1 MTTTNN
7 RIIDSTKTAPDLDHI
22 LKTTAYQQGHFVY
35 IDETHV
41 LDRDQHTAERLTII
55 NLAGAIV
62 VGNNGS
68 EPVPFTASFERTYTV
83 SSDEQQTPLTTLV
96 RLSIGEG
103 ENTEELLTPGAAPV
117 RGHDTPVVE
126 TAMRHIVHAAR
137 EHNAGNTRSALIT
150 QQLADIFA
158 AARGKHN
165 HGIPLDTIEFL
176 HDPTDEGACTATA
189 HMYGKIS
196 IDHNSAYVP
205 FKITCDV
212 DITDDDEVVG
222 MNVFGV
228 HVTDDDKKIIHTDID
243 RNLPSLHIIDCPRAA
258 LSSAIYL
265 LAMTAE
271 EYLRTV

>member
-7 RIIDSTKTAPDLDHI
+7 RIVDNAAIMPDLGHM
-22 LKTTAYQQGHFVY
+22 LKNAAYQQGHFVY

-41 LDRDQHTAERLTII
+41 LDQHQHTENRLTII

-68 EPVPFTASFERTYTV
+68 TPVPFTASFERTYFV
-83 SSDEQQTPLTTLV
+83 GSNEQQIPTAALTQLTV
-96 RLSIGEG
+96 GEG
-103 ENTEELLTPGAAPV
+103 ANAAPAEAPV
-117 RGHDTPVVE
+117 RGHDAPMVGH
-126 TAMRHIVHAAR
+126 ALQRIVDAAR
-137 EHNAGNTRSALIT
+137 KYNAGDTRSAVIT
-150 QQLADIFA
+150 QQLTDIFA

-176 HDPTDEGACTATA
+176 HDPADEGACTATA

-196 IDHNSAYVP
+196 IDHSSAYVP

-222 MNVFGV
+222 MKICGV
-228 HVTDDDKKIIHTDID
+228 HVTDDNTNFIYTTID
-243 RNLPSLHIIDCPRAA
+243 RNLPNIDIVDYPRAA

-265 LAMTAE
+265 LAMKAK

>member
-1 MTTTNN
+1 MTTAND
-7 RIIDSTKTAPDLDHI
+7 RIVDSTAIMPDLGRM
-22 LKTTAYQQGHFVY
+22 LKTTAYQLGHFVY

-41 LDRDQHTAERLTII
+41 LDTDQHTADRLTII
-55 NLAGAIV
+55 NLAGAII

-68 EPVPFTASFERTYTV
+68 EPVPFHASFERTYTV
-83 SSDEQQTPLTTLV
+83 SSDEQQTPLTALI
-96 RLSIGEG
+96 RLSIGVG
-103 ENTEELLTPGAAPV
+103 ENTEELIELGDAPV

-126 TAMRHIVHAAR
+126 TAVQRIANVAHR
-137 EHNAGNTRSALIT
+137 YNAGDTRNTVIT
-150 QQLADIFA
+150 QQLTDIFA
-158 AARGKHN
+158 AARSKRN

-176 HDPTDEGACTATA
+176 HDPADEGACTATA

-212 DITDDDEVVG
+212 NITDDDEIVG

-243 RNLPSLHIIDCPRAA
+243 RNLPSLHIVDCPRAA
-258 LSSAIYL
+258 LSSTIYL

>member
-1 MTTTNN
+1 MTIHTD
-7 RIIDSTKTAPDLDHI
+7 RIVDSTKSAPDLGRM
-22 LKTTAYQQGHFVY
+22 LKTSAYQQGHFVY

-41 LDRDQHTAERLTII
+41 LDQHQHTENRLTII

-68 EPVPFTASFERTYTV
+68 TPVPFTMSFERTYFV
-83 SSDEQQTPLTTLV
+83 GSDEQQIPTTALTQLTV
-96 RLSIGEG
+96 GEG
-103 ENTEELLTPGAAPV
+103 TNAAPAEAPV
-117 RGHDTPVVE
+117 RGHDAPMVGH
-126 TAMRHIVHAAR
+126 ALQRIVDAAR
-137 EHNAGNTRSALIT
+137 KCNVIDTRDTVIK
-150 QQLADIFA
+150 QQLIDTFA
-158 AARGKHN
+158 EARNKQN
-165 HGIPLDTIEFL
+165 HGVALDTVEFL
-176 HDPTDEGACTATA
+176 HGAADEGACTATA

-205 FKITCDV
+205 FKITCDIN
-212 DITDDDEVVG
+212 ITDDDEVVG
-222 MNVFGV
+222 MNIFGV
-228 HVTDDDKKIIHTDID
+228 HVTDDDKKLIHTDID

>member
-7 RIIDSTKTAPDLDHI
+7 RIIDNAAIMPDLGHM
-22 LKTTAYQQGHFVY
+22 LKNAAYQQGHFVY

-41 LDRDQHTAERLTII
+41 LDQHQHTENRLTII

-68 EPVPFTASFERTYTV
+68 TPVPFTASFERTYTV
-83 SSDEQQTPLTTLV
+83 SSDERQTPLTTLIQI
-96 RLSIGEG
+96 SIGEG

-117 RGHDTPVVE
+117 REHDTPVVE
-126 TAMRHIVHAAR
+126 TAVRHIVHAAR
-137 EHNAGNTRSALIT
+137 EYNAGDTRSALIT
-150 QQLADIFA
+150 QQLTDIFA

-176 HDPTDEGACTATA
+176 HDPADEGACTATA

-196 IDHNSAYVP
+196 IDHSSAYVP

-222 MNVFGV
+222 MNIFGV
-228 HVTDDDKKIIHTDID
+228 HVTDDNKKLIYTTID
-243 RNLPSLHIIDCPRAA
+243 RNLPNIDIVDYPRAA

-265 LAMTAE
+265 LAMKAK

>member
-1 MTTTNN
+1 MTIHTD
-7 RIIDSTKTAPDLDHI
+7 RIVDNAAIMPDLGHM
-22 LKTTAYQQGHFVY
+22 LKNAAYQQGHFVY

-41 LDRDQHTAERLTII
+41 LDQHQHTADRLTII

-68 EPVPFTASFERTYTV
+68 APVPFHVSFERTYFV
-83 SSDEQQTPLTTLV
+83 STDEQQIPTTTLV
-96 RLSIGEG
+96 QLSIGVG
-103 ENTEELLTPGAAPV
+103 ENTKELIKPGDAPV
-117 RGHDTPVVE
+117 RGYDTPIVE
-126 TAMRHIVHAAR
+126 TAVRHIVHLAR
-137 EHNAGNTRSALIT
+137 EYNAGNTRSALIT
-150 QQLADIFA
+150 QQLTDIFA

-212 DITDDDEVVG
+212 DITDDNEIVG
-222 MNVFGV
+222 MNIFGV
-228 HVTDDDKKIIHTDID
+228 HVTDDDKKLIHTDID

>member
-1 MTTTNN
+1 MTTTND
-7 RIIDSTKTAPDLDHI
+7 RIVDSTKAAPDFDHM

-41 LDRDQHTAERLTII
+41 LDQNQHTENRLTII

-62 VGNNGS
+62 VDNNGS
-68 EPVPFTASFERTYTV
+68 TPVPFTASFERTYTV
-83 SSDEQQTPLTTLV
+83 SSDEQQTPLTALIQI
-96 RLSIGEG
+96 SIGEG
-103 ENTEELLTPGAAPV
+103 DDTKELIKPGDAPV
-117 RGHDTPVVE
+117 RGHDTPIVE
-126 TAMRHIVHAAR
+126 TAVRHIVHLAR
-137 EHNAGNTRSALIT
+137 EYNAGTARNTVIT
-150 QQLADIFA
+150 QQLTAIFA
-158 AARGKHN
+158 EARGKHN

-176 HDPTDEGACTATA
+176 HDPADEGACTATA

-228 HVTDDDKKIIHTDID
+228 HVTDDDKKLIHTNID